1 MQPLYIQNESD
12 LQSAASLDYLM
23 VVVTSSCADQ
33 GIFAWGGGGGGVQV
47 HLTEK
52 ALVCFS
58 VHNLFTEGS
67 MVYFKDNYTFPRF
80 QRVSSFFQLGGGGGA
95 RGLFIFFQ
103 GGGGFNFFRGSNCLF
118 PIETHIICDFPG
130 GSRPPVPPHP
140 SGSTHKALVHVSWC
154 INGVIVLWLYGLY
167 CLVIGIISFS
177 WCINYKLIY

>member
-80 QRVSSFFQLGGGGGA
+80 QRVSSFFQLGGGGG
-95 RGLFIFFQ
+95 Q
-103 GGGGFNFFRGSNCLF
+103 GGCSFFSRGGGASTFSGG
-118 PIETHIICDFPG
+118 PIAY
-130 GSRPPVPPHP
+130 S
-140 SGSTHKALVHVSWC
+140 L
-154 INGVIVLWLYGLY
+154 
-167 CLVIGIISFS
+167 
-177 WCINYKLIY
+177 